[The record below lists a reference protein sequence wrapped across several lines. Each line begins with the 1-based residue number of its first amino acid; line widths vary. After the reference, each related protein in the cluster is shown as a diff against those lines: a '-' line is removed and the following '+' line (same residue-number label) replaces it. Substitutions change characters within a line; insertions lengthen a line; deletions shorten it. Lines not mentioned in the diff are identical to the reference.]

1 MKFSQLIINTIGQ
14 TLFHSLWQGLVLAVI
29 TALIIVLTRS
39 KKPSVRYNLLI
50 LMMLAFFVTTIVTFM
65 QVMSSVANPEMDALV
80 NVNNLDHV
88 GSNSTASNVDLHLNP
103 TMFDQMMSYLSRNN
117 STLVLIW
124 LLIVLAKSLQLI
136 VGLNGLKHLRSKA
149 IFGSALDWEVKVKD
163 LTKRLGIN
171 QAIGLAESS
180 LIKVPMVIGHLKPLI
195 LLPIGLLTALPPKE
209 IEAILIHELAHIYRR
224 DYLVNILQSLM
235 EILFFFNPAVLWLS
249 ALIKAERENCC
260 DDIAVGLTSSK
271 LNYINALV
279 SCQEYQL
286 ALPAYAMTFSKK
298 GQLKTRVIRLLHNHN
313 QSLNGMEKSILA
325 FCMVMASL
333 SLLAF
338 ANGAKIQ
345 STLTTVQATFTTNG
359 YSVKKSNVL
368 AVLKKDLAPL
378 IKPSALRI
386 NQRDSI
392 HQHVAAEDSRIQ
404 DSLIAISNLQK
415 INAQQAQLA
424 DLSLKIATDIS
435 ISYADSVRQLTNP
448 VADLPELNRI
458 DTKLSPLSRKV
469 NLTSQMPRTDKH
481 QVYKA
486 KVALSE
492 LIQQELIKDS
502 IVGENDTRS
511 SFMLS
516 RMELIVNG
524 KMQPPEVY
532 EKYKDKFIPTEG
544 SERWSIYRAYNDSKK
559 TATTPVN

>member
-1 MKFSQLIINTIGQ
+1 MKFSHLIINTIGQ

-39 KKPSVRYNLLI
+39 KKPALRYNLLI
-50 LMMLAFFVTTIVTFM
+50 FMMLAFFVTTIVTFM
-65 QVMSSVANPEMDALV
+65 QVMSSIAHPEMGALV
-80 NVNNLDHV
+80 NAHTLDHV
-88 GSNSTASNVDLHLNP
+88 ASNSATSNINLNLDP
-103 TMFDQMMSYLSRNN
+103 TMLDQMISYLNRNN
-117 STLVLIW
+117 TTLVLIW
-124 LLIVLAKSLQLI
+124 LLIVLARSLQLM
-136 VGLNGLKHLRSKA
+136 VGLSGLKHLRSKA
-149 IFGSALDWEVKVKD
+149 IFGSAPDWDVKVKD

-171 QAIGLAESS
+171 QAIGLAESA
-180 LIKVPMVIGHLKPLI
+180 LIKVPMVIGHIKPLI

-279 SCQEYQL
+279 SCQEYKL
-286 ALPAYAMTFSKK
+286 ALPAYAMAFSKK
-298 GQLKTRVIRLLHNHN
+298 GQLKSRVIRLLHNHN

-325 FCMVMASL
+325 CCMVMASL

-338 ANGAKIQ
+338 ANSAKIQ
-345 STLTTVQATFTTNG
+345 STITTVQTKFTTITE
-359 YSVKKSNVL
+359 SSESSKAVAVVKEPTPTTKPAALKIKWKASNHRYA
-368 AVLKKDLAPL
+368 AVQDW
-378 IKPSALRI
+378 
-386 NQRDSI
+386 
-392 HQHVAAEDSRIQ
+392 RIQ
-404 DSLIAISNLQK
+404 DSLIAISRLQK
-415 INAQQAQLA
+415 INAQKAQLA
-424 DLSLKIATDIS
+424 DLSLKVATDIS
-435 ISYADSVRQLTNP
+435 ISIADSVRQQTETVPDTPKLK
-448 VADLPELNRI
+448 RI
-458 DTKLSPLSRKV
+458 DTKISPISRKI
-469 NLTSQMPRTDKH
+469 TKPQ
-481 QVYKA
+481 
-486 KVALSE
+486 VALSH

-516 RMELIVNG
+516 RMEMIVNG

-532 EKYKDKFIPTEG
+532 EKYKDKFIPAEG
-544 SERWSIYRAYNDSKK
+544 SERWYFYRNYNEGRK
-559 TATTPVN
+559 TVTTPVN